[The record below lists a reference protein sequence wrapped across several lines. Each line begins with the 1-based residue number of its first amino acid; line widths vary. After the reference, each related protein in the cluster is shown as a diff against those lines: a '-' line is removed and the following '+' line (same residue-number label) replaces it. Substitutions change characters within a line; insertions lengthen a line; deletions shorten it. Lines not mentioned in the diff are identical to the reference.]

1 MVEKTKLHGVLL
13 LSVFLTTL
21 FTGYAIGYSV
31 GYHKA
36 GNLYGDGWQRCINV
50 LKECNDGYGRCAE
63 LLEECTEQLKKEEV
77 NYKLKLLEKGY
88 DNGWWD
94 AKWTKRIKENE
105 TWIYYIGNCTDEQ
118 ISDFIEG
125 DYYKG
130 NYYTYTYYDDF
141 SDCYIWRY
149 D

>member
-63 LLEECTEQLKKEEV
+63 LLEECTKQLKKEEV

-88 DNGWWD
+88 DNGWWSYNWS
-94 AKWTKRIKENE
+94 KGNNE
-105 TWIYYIGNCTDEQ
+105 ESCSYDISVLWICYSENCTQEQ
-118 ISDFIEG
+118 ISEFI
-125 DYYKG
+125 KQ
-130 NYYTYTYYDDF
+130 NYTYYDDF